1 MEVKEIEV
9 TKTEKIYELTE
20 TEYKDL
26 INHSR
31 QYGSV
36 KTKDYIIF
44 SYNNF
49 IYKLKSVGGIVEFVV
64 DLMDFVTGKNDYI
77 RNTYELSFWD
87 WLENNR

>member
-1 MEVKEIEV
+1 MEVKEVEV
-9 TKTEKIYELTE
+9 IKTEKIYKLSES
-20 TEYKDL
+20 EYKDL
-26 INHSR
+26 INDSR

-49 IYKLKSVGGIVEFVV
+49 IYKTKSVGRIVEFVI
-64 DLMDFVTGKNDYI
+64 DLMDFITGETDYI